1 MLLLRLHL
9 THCQGPPHETFV
21 GHACKAPR
29 HVLPH
34 VNSPDISQHVVSLCF
49 IVLRYSVHVDDAV
62 GTKAGKMNVQ
72 RSGSSAYWDS
82 DAWNPDDRVYVG
94 ASDGQTY
101 LSLN

>member
-1 MLLLRLHL
+1 M
-9 THCQGPPHETFV
+9 
-21 GHACKAPR
+21 
-29 HVLPH
+29 
-34 VNSPDISQHVVSLCF
+34 F
-49 IVLRYSVHVDDAV
+49 IEYSVHVDDAV